1 MRRSVAACA
10 AVVVATVSVLPTA
23 GIAADADRPGSV
35 VGCAPAARVGW
46 SVARAWDEVLLD
58 AIRRDFPAPGVHA
71 RNLFHT
77 SAGMYDAWAAYD
89 PIADGYFV
97 DEHHTATD
105 VQAAREQAISF
116 AAYRI
121 LVHRYGTSIA
131 GEEDLRE
138 FDALMA
144 SLCLDPAYTGMTG
157 ADPASLG
164 NRIAAA
170 IIAFGETDGS
180 LEAQGYTSP
189 TYVPVNEPLIVTKPG
204 AKMADPNRWQPLAL
218 DFQETQ
224 NGQALPDKVQTFVGP
239 FWGHV
244 ASFGLM
250 TNEQGLPLDPG
261 KPPALGKD
269 KALDQAYKRQAVD
282 VIRKSGMLDPRDG
295 VTIDISPASMG
306 NSHLGTN
313 DGEGYSINPVTGEPY
328 APVIVPRADYAR
340 ALAEFW
346 ADGPQSETPPGHWNV
361 VANAVGDAIGED
373 LRIGGTGPV
382 VDRLEWDVKTYFA
395 LNGAVHDAAVAAW
408 GAKGYYDTARPISMI
423 RYMAGQGQ
431 STSRRLP
438 RYSPRGLPLVPG
450 VVELITP
457 YTVRKGGKFEHLKRH
472 VGKLAIK
479 AWAGNP
485 ADPTAQI
492 GGVEWQLATEWVPY
506 QKPTFVTP
514 AFSGYVSGHSTFSR
528 AAAEVMTAM
537 TGSAFFPGGV
547 GQFTVPAGSLDF
559 ELGPTVDV
567 PLQWATYYDA
577 ADQAGLSRLYGG
589 IHISADDLAG
599 RVTGSQCGKIAWRL
613 ASSYF
618 LGDARI

>member
-10 AVVVATVSVLPTA
+10 AVAITVVSILPSAALGASVTTP
-23 GIAADADRPGSV
+23 GIVD
-35 VGCAPAARVGW
+35 GCTPAAGVGW

-71 RNLFHT
+71 RNLFHA

-89 PIADGYFV
+89 PVADGYFV
-97 DEHHTATD
+97 DEKHTATD

-121 LVHRYGTSIA
+121 LVHRYGTSVS
-131 GEEDLRE
+131 GEEDVKE
-138 FDALMA
+138 FDGLMA
-144 SLCLDPAYTGMTG
+144 SLCYDPAYTEIAGS
-157 ADPASLG
+157 DPAALG
-164 NRIAAA
+164 NRIADT
-170 IIAFGETDGS
+170 IITFGLTDGA
-180 LEAQGYTSP
+180 LEDQSYKSP
-189 TYVPVNEPLIVTKPG
+189 TYVPVNDPLIVKKPG
-204 AKMADPNRWQPLAL
+204 TKMKDPNRWQPLAL

-261 KPPALGKD
+261 APPALGKN
-269 KALDQAYKRQAVD
+269 KKLDAQYKQQAIE
-282 VIRKSGMLDPRDG
+282 VIRKSGMLDPTDG
-295 VTIDISPASMG
+295 VKVDISPASMG
-306 NSHLGTN
+306 NSDLGTN
-313 DGEGYSINPVTGEPY
+313 DGKGYSINPATGEAY
-328 APVIVPRADYAR
+328 APVIVPRGDYAR

-361 VANAVGDAIGED
+361 IANSVGDALADD

-408 GAKGYYDTARPISMI
+408 GSKGYYDTARPISMI

-431 STSRRLP
+431 SSNPRLP
-438 RYSPRGLPLVPG
+438 RYSPKGLPLVPG

-457 YTVRKGGKFEHLKRH
+457 YTVRKGGKFEHLKGH
-472 VGKLAIK
+472 VNQLAIR
-479 AWAGNP
+479 AWGGNP
-485 ADPTAQI
+485 EDPATQT

-514 AFSGYVSGHSTFSR
+514 AFSGFISGHSTFSR

-537 TGSAFFPGGV
+537 TGSAFFPGGLA
-547 GQFTVPAGSLDF
+547 QFTVPAGSLDF
-559 ELGPTVDV
+559 EKGPSVDV

-577 ADQAGLSRLYGG
+577 ADQAGLSRLFGG

-599 RVTGSQCGKIAWRL
+599 RKTGSQCGKIAWAL
-613 ASSYF
+613 AQTYF
-618 LGDARI
+618 TGSAKA